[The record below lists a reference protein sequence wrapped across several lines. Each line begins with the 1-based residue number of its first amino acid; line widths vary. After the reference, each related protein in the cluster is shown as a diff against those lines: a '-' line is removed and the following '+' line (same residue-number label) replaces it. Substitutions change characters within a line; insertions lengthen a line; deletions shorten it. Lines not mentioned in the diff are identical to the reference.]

1 MKQTL
6 IIMSIFSTLFGPR
19 TPQDSAIKLL
29 TSEAFRTQVQV
40 KNVQLVDVR
49 TPLEYKNGHLKNAI
63 NIDFFSGKFDSEFN
77 KLNKENAIYL
87 YCRSGKRSAKAEKA
101 LQSIGYINAKNIG
114 GMKQASSSLQLQ
126 ITNE

>member
-1 MKQTL
+1 MKQIL

-63 NIDFFSGKFDSEFN
+63 NIDFFSEKFDSEFN
-77 KLNKENAIYL
+77 KLNKEKAIYL
-87 YCRSGKRSAKAEKA
+87 YCRSGNRSRKAANKLATMGFIEIYD
-101 LQSIGYINAKNIG
+101 LEG
-114 GMKQASSSLQLQ
+114 GILKY
-126 ITNE
+126 

>member
-6 IIMSIFSTLFGPR
+6 IIMSILSTLFGTR

-49 TPLEYKNGHLKNAI
+49 TPREYKSGHLKNAI
-63 NIDFFSGKFDSEFN
+63 NIDFFSGNFDSEFSIFSSKN
-77 KLNKENAIYL
+77 YLISAHLAGGAGGYNALI
-87 YCRSGKRSAKAEKA
+87 
-101 LQSIGYINAKNIG
+101 
-114 GMKQASSSLQLQ
+114 
-126 ITNE
+126 